1 MALDTFIFV
10 FVDLK
15 ATTRI
20 KLATAGLGGTI
31 FIRFQVS
38 SSNFGLKRTTEKHCR
53 IIILKWYYIRIY
65 FAQSLNIL

>member
-38 SSNFGLKRTTEKHCR
+38 SSNFGLKRTTEKQFFLNGT
-53 IIILKWYYIRIY
+53 ISEFILLK
-65 FAQSLNIL
+65 A

>member
-1 MALDTFIFV
+1 MYMALDTFIFV

-53 IIILKWYYIRIY
+53 IIIFVNGTIAEFILLK
-65 FAQSLNIL
+65 A